1 MVDAYTGKLK
11 LEKDFGD
18 WQFSKN
24 WLIQVLLYVK
34 KIFHLE
40 QFFSLESHME
50 FVANREAHRQYTE
63 DFEAFVDK
71 CILCV
76 EKSIDEKFAPERTR
90 LQLSRPES
98 NTDAIKD
105 KLESFK
111 DEGDDLAVKEKLKNY
126 FKHNLPDQ
134 LKQKNPILNDES
146 TSSQLPKMSMMTAI

>member
-1 MVDAYTGKLK
+1 
-11 LEKDFGD
+11 
-18 WQFSKN
+18 
-24 WLIQVLLYVK
+24 
-34 KIFHLE
+34 
-40 QFFSLESHME
+40 ME

-76 EKSIDEKFAPERTR
+76 ERSIDERFASERTR
-90 LQLSRPES
+90 LQLSKPES

-134 LKQKNPILNDES
+134 LK
-146 TSSQLPKMSMMTAI
+146 